1 MLCIFNESNAVL
13 NRFLDYFNILFMA
26 GNQGFVKIKFIHL
39 IYEAYGIH
47 ARLIQSDNPPYVLS
61 SIILRTNNIYI
72 IVECVLLLL
81 QVALTI
87 EIML

>member
-1 MLCIFNESNAVL
+1 MLCIFNEYNAVL

-72 IVECVLLLL
+72 IVEKCFV
-81 QVALTI
+81 VAASGTNH
-87 EIML
+87 

>member
-1 MLCIFNESNAVL
+1 
-13 NRFLDYFNILFMA
+13 MA

-39 IYEAYGIH
+39 IYEPYGIH
-47 ARLIQSDNPPYVLS
+47 AWLIQSDNPPYVLS

>member
-1 MLCIFNESNAVL
+1 
-13 NRFLDYFNILFMA
+13 MA
-26 GNQGFVKIKFIHL
+26 GNQGFVKIKFIPL
-39 IYEAYGIH
+39 IYEPYGIH

-87 EIML
+87 EIMR